1 MSEYLIKNKSSVVNS
16 SDIKKIRK
24 DNGLT
29 QKKFAKSI
37 DVSLASIQKWE
48 SGERNPS
55 KQMLFFI
62 KNKYNVETVEEE
74 IKNQKLMLKIKQL
87 RRNNNESQTALSK
100 VIGVSIRTIQ
110 NWEYGKVDVPSKKLE
125 LIAQYYG
132 VTVAYL
138 LKEEEEEEEEEEDLK
153 LMFMIKL
160 YKEQKKTNELL
171 SKLLKK

>member
-1 MSEYLIKNKSSVVNS
+1 MKKVPKDKVQLMLSIYSGSEALK
-16 SDIKKIRK
+16 
-24 DNGLT
+24 
-29 QKKFAKSI
+29 
-37 DVSLASIQKWE
+37 
-48 SGERNPS
+48 
-55 KQMLFFI
+55 
-62 KNKYNVETVEEE
+62 EEE

-100 VIGVSIRTIQ
+100 VIGVSMRTIQ
-110 NWEYGKVDVPSKKLE
+110 NWESGKVDVPSKKLE

-138 LKEEEEEEEEEEDLK
+138 FKEEEEEEEEDLK
-153 LMFMIKL
+153 LMFIIKL

>member
-16 SDIKKIRK
+16 LEIKKIRK

-29 QKKFAKSI
+29 LKEFATSI
-37 DVSLASIQKWE
+37 EVSLSTVQKWE

-62 KNKYNVETVEEE
+62 KNKYNIETV
-74 IKNQKLMLKIKQL
+74 K
-87 RRNNNESQTALSK
+87 
-100 VIGVSIRTIQ
+100 
-110 NWEYGKVDVPSKKLE
+110 
-125 LIAQYYG
+125 
-132 VTVAYL
+132 
-138 LKEEEEEEEEEEDLK
+138 EEEEEEDLK

>member
-16 SDIKKIRK
+16 LEIKKIRK

-29 QKKFAKSI
+29 LKEFATSI
-37 DVSLASIQKWE
+37 EVSLSTVQKWE

-62 KNKYNVETVEEE
+62 KNKYNIETV
-74 IKNQKLMLKIKQL
+74 K
-87 RRNNNESQTALSK
+87 
-100 VIGVSIRTIQ
+100 
-110 NWEYGKVDVPSKKLE
+110 
-125 LIAQYYG
+125 
-132 VTVAYL
+132 
-138 LKEEEEEEEEEEDLK
+138 EEEEEDLK